1 MHAAPPLNAL
11 RAFEAA
17 ARHLSLTKPAQELNV
32 TPAALSSQLRGLE
45 TLLGVQLFERRARSI
60 ALTPAGK
67 LVHPGVQTGLLYI
80 REAVASIQGARQE
93 RILVVSTPPGLTS
106 KWLAPR
112 LYRFASCHPDIDVR
126 ISSSIDNA
134 NFTTDGVDVA
144 VRNLPID
151 PRSDP
156 ALVIEKLVELSFVPV
171 CSPRVIERHGPLR
184 TAKALARAPLIHDD
198 TFASRAA
205 VPTWADWFRA
215 AGIEGVNVTRG
226 LRFNSSDHALDAASE
241 GARVLLAHDLLAYDD
256 LRTDRLII
264 PVPLALPSGRAE
276 RLARAGGRYARPQ
289 VRAFGRWIKEELAA
303 LDWTWIRG
311 AARLRRIP
319 EQAVR
324 QLESCAPTDKPL

>member
-1 MHAAPPLNAL
+1 MHLAPPLNAL

-17 ARHLSLTKPAQELNV
+17 ARHLSLTKAAHELNV
-32 TPAALSSQLRGLE
+32 TPGAISHQIRGLE
-45 TLLGVQLFERRARSI
+45 TLLGVELFERRARSI

-67 LVHPGVQTGLLYI
+67 LLHPGLQTGLLYI
-80 REAVASIQGARQE
+80 REALANIQSAGRE
-93 RILVVSTPPGLTS
+93 PILVVSTPPGLTS

-112 LYRFASCHPDIDVR
+112 LYRFANSHPDIDVR
-126 ISSSIDNA
+126 ISSSLNNA

-151 PRSDP
+151 PRSDS
-156 ALVIEKLVELSFVPV
+156 ALVIEKLVEISFVPV

-198 TFASRAA
+198 TLASRAP
-205 VPTWADWFRA
+205 VPSWADWFRA

-241 GARVLLAHDLLAYDD
+241 GAGILLAHDLLAYDD
-256 LRTDRLII
+256 LRSGRLII
-264 PVPLALPSGRAE
+264 PVALALPSGRAYHLV
-276 RLARAGGRYARPQ
+276 RVSGGHDRPQ

-303 LDWTWIRG
+303 LDWTSIRG
-311 AARLRRIP
+311 AARLRRT
-319 EQAVR
+319 
-324 QLESCAPTDKPL
+324 S

>member
-1 MHAAPPLNAL
+1 MRAAPPLNAL

-17 ARHLSLTKPAQELNV
+17 ARHLSLTKAAHELNV
-32 TPAALSSQLRGLE
+32 TPGAISHQIRGLE
-45 TLLGVQLFERRARSI
+45 TLLGVELFERRARSI

-67 LVHPGVQTGLLYI
+67 LLHPGVQTGLLYI

-112 LYRFASCHPDIDVR
+112 LYRFASSHPDIDVR
-126 ISSSIDNA
+126 ISSSINNA
-134 NFTTDGVDVA
+134 DFTTDGIDVA

-171 CSPRVIERHGPLR
+171 CSPRLIERHGPLR

-215 AGIEGVNVTRG
+215 AG
-226 LRFNSSDHALDAASE
+226 SE
-241 GARVLLAHDLLAYDD
+241 GAGVLLAHDLLAYDD
-256 LRTDRLII
+256 LRTGHLII
-264 PVPLALPSGRAE
+264 PVALALPSGRAYY
-276 RLARAGGRYARPQ
+276 LVRASGRRDRPQ
-289 VRAFGRWIKEELAA
+289 VQAFGRWIKEELGA
-303 LDWTWIRG
+303 LDWTSIRG
-311 AARLRRIP
+311 AARLRRT
-319 EQAVR
+319 
-324 QLESCAPTDKPL
+324 S